1 MTVKVYNDEH
11 TLTMPKN
18 GMTIEAI
25 DDLSKVVTKP
35 IKQTKEL
42 IDAKVVA
49 VCNLQSNQMR
59 ISCMKGHILPIQ
71 DNPSL
76 GKMFDVPHH
85 FPTFSLQVANISTA
99 YSCFTDISLPFG
111 QQLANIAKSP
121 NEEVTDIQ
129 PLTSDK
135 FNVEYDDNVTIVI
148 VTRQP

>member
-1 MTVKVYNDEH
+1 MMVKVYNDEH

-59 ISCMKGHILPIQ
+59 ISCTKGHIFPIQ

-76 GKMFDVPHH
+76 GKCSMC
-85 FPTFSLQVANISTA
+85 PT
-99 YSCFTDISLPFG
+99 ISLLSACKLQTSAQLTVVSQTFRYL
-111 QQLANIAKSP
+111 LANS
-121 NEEVTDIQ
+121 
-129 PLTSDK
+129 
-135 FNVEYDDNVTIVI
+135 
-148 VTRQP
+148 